1 MAQTSTGRR
10 AGLVLAVAALLA
22 PLGIGTA
29 QAAENPPTLV
39 TVQPTGVVGQQTTVE
54 FACAGDDVSGLEFRT
69 SDAFTPTGAAGV
81 TRVEDGV
88 SYLTAMPVF
97 NTIGSHWIEA
107 SCVGAEVNSP
117 YSQAFGVEIVG
128 YPTTTSL
135 QVEGPEFPGDSA
147 SYLVQVQS
155 QNGVPG
161 GNVEI
166 WVDGHYRHMLPLNGG
181 IADIADWGPFTT
193 GTQVQVEARYVGPSD
208 MYAPSNSTVQ
218 TFTPAAEADPKVQ
231 PTVTLQVP
239 ATAYANSTFPVSATV
254 TGVENGPTPTGTVS
268 FRYSEGATLASNIPL
283 VNGVATANVAVP
295 HTGVADVYAV
305 YSGDEHYTDR
315 SSTRS
320 NVLLSA
326 VPVPIVTVQAATTGT
341 TAAGITATITVTAPQ
356 SDLPTPGGGVQLI
369 VYRPGNY
376 PDSVTS
382 GVLVN
387 GSVTL
392 TTDTLP
398 VGEYRLLA
406 HFSGGGNHP
415 YAQTDSPEQSLVIS
429 AATTP
434 TTPKPPV
441 TQPVP
446 APSNPVPANPV
457 APIAQPILAPVNPLV
472 TLDRAVNPPGGV
484 VTLRATGFVPGERVR
499 FVLHSDPVFLGTAVA
514 DADGIATLIV
524 ELPEG
529 TPVGQH
535 HVVATGVDSGRV
547 AEVPLLVS
555 DPRATLATT
564 GVESTTALSAM
575 VATLLATG
583 GGLLL
588 VARLR
593 RRQA

>member
-1 MAQTSTGRR
+1 MAHTSTGRR
-10 AGLVLAVAALLA
+10 AGLVLALAALLA

-29 QAAENPPTLV
+29 QAAETPPVVV
-39 TVQPTGVVGQQTTVE
+39 TPQPSGIVGRQAPIE
-54 FACAGDDVSGLEFRT
+54 FACSDPDTIGLEFRT
-69 SDAFTPTGAAGV
+69 SDSVTPVGSAAV
-81 TRVEDGV
+81 DRVSDGLTYV
-88 SYLTAMPVF
+88 TAMPVY
-97 NTIGSHWIEA
+97 NSIGSHWIEA
-107 SCVGAEVNSP
+107 SCVGSDGNSP
-117 YSQAFGVEIVG
+117 YSMAFGVEIAG
-128 YPTTTSL
+128 QPTTTSL
-135 QVEGPEFPGDSA
+135 QVFGPEVPGDPAYFTVHVESENA
-147 SYLVQVQS
+147 VPNGQV
-155 QNGVPG
+155 
-161 GNVEI
+161 ELWI
-166 WVDGHYRHMLPLNGG
+166 DGQYRHVLTLNNGF
-181 IADIADWGPFTT
+181 ADLQDWGPFT
-193 GTQVQVEARYVGPSD
+193 GPQVQVEARYLGTGDVF
-208 MYAPSNSTVQ
+208 APSTSGTKSFDVLP
-218 TFTPAAEADPKVQ
+218 TSVPPTQ
-231 PTVTLQVP
+231 PTVTLQAP
-239 ATAYANSTFPVSATV
+239 ATAYANSTFSVSATV
-254 TGVENGPTPTGTVS
+254 AGAENGPTPTGTVS

-283 VNGVATANVAVP
+283 VNGVATANVAVS
-295 HTGVADVYAV
+295 HTGTADIYAV

-315 SSTRS
+315 TSARS
-320 NVLLSA
+320 YVLLSE
-326 VPVPIVTVQAATTGT
+326 VPVPVVTVQAAKTGT
-341 TAAGITATITVTAPQ
+341 TAAGITATVTVTAPQ
-356 SDLPTPGGGVQLI
+356 SDLPVPGGGVQLI

-406 HFSGGGNHP
+406 HFSGGGNYP

-429 AATTP
+429 APTTP

-446 APSNPVPANPV
+446 APPIPNVPPSMALPGTT
-457 APIAQPILAPVNPLV
+457 PTPLV
-472 TLDRAVNPPGGV
+472 TLDRAVNPPGGL

-499 FVLHSDPVFLGTAVA
+499 FVLHSDPVFLGTAIA
-514 DADGIATLIV
+514 DADGVATLIV

-564 GVESTTALSAM
+564 GVESTTALSGM

-583 GGLLL
+583 AGLLL